1 MLHFFYCQNYIS
13 NTNPDIDIPVRKILD
28 EYSNRENL
36 KGIGKIATFTKGI
49 YVLKLK
55 SPYVEVILEERTIK
69 IQEESITVYFVRGF
83 KDGLQDYVEIRDGKW
98 SLYNELNSKEI
109 EEFKTLFLESKKE
122 IEDNVNEP
130 PQELLN
136 WQNEYKLRVDYDIY
150 ETEEWV
156 KFAMNNSF
164 EEGMKSD
171 EAKVYLL
178 VLKEVLLDNV
188 SLIQS
193 IEKGENFETFNIVHN
208 SLGIVYTKIYVEG
221 KSIYLLHNG
230 GNVKTQNAYWENVR
244 NFRFSGNL
252 TFNTLQDVSSISV
265 KAYPRWALNNE
276 DLWTKI
282 EKNNELGNLSLL
294 PEQTEFLKSFKFPK
308 YINGQAGSGKS
319 TMLYYLFANVYYYKY
334 AGEIT
339 GDVIFLT
346 ENERLLEH
354 TKASVYDLLLHNPE
368 FDLSTEDIAI
378 VNVDKHF
385 YPFKNFLLSL
395 LPKDNI
401 LFDPEK
407 YLNFSKFK
415 SLYEQSNIATH
426 IKNKYSAELVWFTL
440 STYVFGNNLECQITS
455 ENYLIEMP
463 KEGKELIS
471 LEDLKGMEKEIIK
484 PFYNKLLNE
493 EEYWDKIKL
502 IKYINENISVQ
513 KSFDVIFCDESQD
526 FSRVELKFIMKL
538 SSYAKYNLAN
548 VEQFPIVFAGD
559 ALQTVN
565 PTGFR
570 SEALTSMIYNE
581 LTDSKTGYKL
591 DPSILEFTPTFNY
604 RSSQAIVNVAN
615 AIQNYRKQE
624 FSANIKR
631 PQSSKRPVIFENEH
645 LNVFVDFEIFKNDE
659 KLQNKVEYKTII
671 VPVNYDEIE
680 SYKDTNP
687 VLKKFENII
696 SAVDAKGLDF
706 SEVVIYGFGSY
717 IMNKTSGIY
726 ESRYLYNKLYVA
738 VTRAQAELVII
749 DSVESKT
756 EFWEPLIDKYLES
769 DWSKQMKPIPL
780 VFSDIIVFDSG
791 EIIQSSSNIIENDA
805 NRQKDQGII
814 ERNIPLLQVASSH
827 FIKIGNKKEYY
838 ICLAKIEEIKENWKR
853 ASDYFL
859 KKEVGIDGIELA
871 VNVLWT
877 GKLWNDI
884 VNLNFTIVN
893 QKQQLMIMIAGLFIN
908 KTLSESNLK
917 SLHDNLTELSKLL
930 NRTHW
935 RKEALTL
942 ISDLLVNEVE
952 DERIEKIAEILTENS
967 YKSDADILEKVGD
980 KYFFL
985 KKYQLAIDTFE
996 RANIEKENYLRSK
1009 LELAK
1014 RRNKIEE
1021 IIIYS
1026 GRIAHTNI
1034 HERERIFNEIIN
1046 VYYDNEL
1053 ESKHFDNIYVNLYIY
1068 IAFIVVKVEDKKL
1081 LILAKTVEK
1090 SFADTKRQL
1099 NLSDS
1104 YFLLLKSDKIN
1115 NSIFN
1120 FVLER
1125 WAKNSFAGGTN
1136 IDVINKYY
1144 SEIAEQKKVKKIVF
1158 TIDEINNIPQIPDT
1172 IEKVSSEHL
1181 SDIVIENFRRFE
1193 KIEINNLGLVNV
1205 IVGDNNIGKTSLLEA
1220 LLFTPDKS
1228 AYLERLAFAYIERT
1242 NVHPDKHETSEGVS
1256 LYFNLNNDFLSEY
1269 ERCSDNKDNIKFR
1282 IYNNRFFN
1290 DYQVNFNSEKILDID
1305 KINYSEEDYLGLKM
1319 IPYENSIKMPLIA
1332 YGKGF
1337 GNELANVFDNEIRS
1351 NRILEKQFLE
1361 NLKLFIPNV
1370 ENVFVKT
1377 DSSIDIRDKDYTI
1390 DRPLSQY
1397 GEGANKLFRIL
1408 VLLTIHKGKRLLI
1421 DEIDAGIHFSRF
1433 KEFWRILLNIAK
1445 KDNTQIIAT
1454 THNDECVKFFT
1465 EILNEDKFGSEYQEL
1480 SRVVQMKFVN
1490 KLKVRSFEFQSFNMA
1505 LEDGVEIRGG
1515 K

>member
-1 MLHFFYCQNYIS
+1 MLHFFFCQNYLA
-13 NTNPDIDIPVRKILD
+13 NTSSDIDLPVRKILN

-36 KGIGKIATFTKGI
+36 KGIGKIAAFTKGI

-55 SPYVEVILEERTIK
+55 NPYIEVILEEKTIN
-69 IQEESITVYFVRGF
+69 INAEFVTVYFVRGF
-83 KDGLQDYVEIRDGKW
+83 KNGLQDYVEIRDGKW
-98 SLYNELNSKEI
+98 LIYNELNIDEI
-109 EEFKTLFLESKKE
+109 DKFKSSFLESSKKGE
-122 IEDNVNEP
+122 ENVNEP
-130 PQELLN
+130 PQDLLN

-156 KFAMNNSF
+156 KFAMNNSL

-178 VLKEVLLDNV
+178 VLKEVLLNNI

-193 IEKGENFETFNIVHN
+193 IKKGQNFETFNIVHN
-208 SLGIVYTKIYVEG
+208 SLGIVYTKVNIEG
-221 KSIYLLHNG
+221 KSIFLLHNG
-230 GNVKTQNAYWENVR
+230 GNIKTQSTHWENVK

-252 TFNTLQDVSSISV
+252 TFNSLQDISSISV

-294 PEQTEFLKSFKFPK
+294 PEQTEFLKNFKFPK

-346 ENERLLEH
+346 ENERLLDH

-395 LPKDNI
+395 LPEDNN
-401 LFDPEK
+401 LFDSEK

-415 SLYEQSNIATH
+415 FLYEHSNIATH

-440 STYVFGNNLECQITS
+440 STYVFGNSLECQITS
-455 ENYLIEMP
+455 ENYLKEMP

-471 LEDLKGMEKEIIK
+471 LEDLKGIEKEIIK

-513 KSFDVIFCDESQD
+513 KSFDVIFCDEAQD

-538 SSYAKYNLAN
+538 SSYAKYNLTN

-591 DPSILEFTPTFNY
+591 DATILEFTPTFNY

-615 AIQNYRKQE
+615 SIQNFRKQE

-645 LNVFVDFEIFKNDE
+645 LNVFVDFEIFKKDE
-659 KLQNKVEYKTII
+659 KLQDKIEYKTII

-680 SYKDTNP
+680 NYKQSNP

-717 IMNKTSGIY
+717 IMNEQPGIY

-749 DSVESKT
+749 DSEQSKSL
-756 EFWEPLIDKYLES
+756 FWQPLIEKYLKS
-769 DWSKQMKPIPL
+769 DWASQMKPIPTI
-780 VFSDIIVFDSG
+780 FSDIIVFDSG
-791 EIIQSSSNIIENDA
+791 EIIQSSSNVIENDA

-814 ERNIPLLQVASSH
+814 EKNIPLLQVASSH

-838 ICLAKIEEIKENWKR
+838 ICLAKIEEIKEHWKK
-853 ASDYFL
+853 AAEYFL
-859 KKEVGIDGIELA
+859 KKEVGTDGVELA
-871 VNVLWT
+871 INALWT

-884 VNLNFTIVN
+884 VNLKFTIIN
-893 QKQQLMIMIAGLFIN
+893 QKQQLIMTIASLFIE
-908 KTLSESNLK
+908 KTLSESSLK
-917 SLHDNLTELSKLL
+917 NLHDNLPDLSKLL
-930 NRTHW
+930 NKTPW

-942 ISDLLVNEVE
+942 ISELLFNEVE
-952 DERIEKIAEILTENS
+952 DDRIERIAEILTENC
-967 YKSDADILEKVGD
+967 YKNDVDILEKVGD

-996 RANIEKENYLRSK
+996 RANIDKENYLKSK
-1009 LELAK
+1009 LELARK
-1014 RRNKIEE
+1014 RNKIEE

-1026 GRIAHTNI
+1026 GRIAHSNI
-1034 HERERIFNEIIN
+1034 SEREKIAHEIIN
-1046 VYYDNEL
+1046 VYFENDLQN
-1053 ESKHFDNIYVNLYIY
+1053 KHFENIYVNLYIY
-1068 IAFIVVKVEDKKL
+1068 ISFIVVQSDDEKL
-1081 LILAKTVEK
+1081 LLLSKSVEK
-1090 SFADTKRQL
+1090 SFIEKKRQL
-1099 NLSDS
+1099 NLSES
-1104 YFLLLKSDKIN
+1104 YFSLINSDLIN

-1120 FVLER
+1120 FILER
-1125 WAKNSFAGGTN
+1125 WVKNSFAGGTN
-1136 IDVINKYY
+1136 IEVINNFY
-1144 SEIAEQKKVKKIVF
+1144 SKIADRKKIKKVLF
-1158 TIDEINNIPQIPDT
+1158 TVEEINGIPEIPERIT
-1172 IEKVSSEHL
+1172 GITSEHL
-1181 SDIVIENFRRFE
+1181 SDIVIENFRKFK
-1193 KIEINNLGLVNV
+1193 KIEINNLGLVNI

-1220 LLFTPDKS
+1220 L
-1228 AYLERLAFAYIERT
+1228 YLRQKKTHIWR
-1242 NVHPDKHETSEGVS
+1242 
-1256 LYFNLNNDFLSEY
+1256 
-1269 ERCSDNKDNIKFR
+1269 
-1282 IYNNRFFN
+1282 
-1290 DYQVNFNSEKILDID
+1290 
-1305 KINYSEEDYLGLKM
+1305 GL
-1319 IPYENSIKMPLIA
+1319 L
-1332 YGKGF
+1332 
-1337 GNELANVFDNEIRS
+1337 
-1351 NRILEKQFLE
+1351 
-1361 NLKLFIPNV
+1361 
-1370 ENVFVKT
+1370 
-1377 DSSIDIRDKDYTI
+1377 
-1390 DRPLSQY
+1390 
-1397 GEGANKLFRIL
+1397 
-1408 VLLTIHKGKRLLI
+1408 LLT
-1421 DEIDAGIHFSRF
+1421 
-1433 KEFWRILLNIAK
+1433 
-1445 KDNTQIIAT
+1445 
-1454 THNDECVKFFT
+1454 
-1465 EILNEDKFGSEYQEL
+1465 
-1480 SRVVQMKFVN
+1480 
-1490 KLKVRSFEFQSFNMA
+1490 
-1505 LEDGVEIRGG
+1505 
-1515 K
+1515 